1 MGIVLI
7 AFIAVPVIEIA
18 VFIQAGERLGLWPTL
33 AIIVLTAMIG
43 TALLRHQ
50 GLAILARARES
61 MEKNMLPVAEVFD
74 GLCLLVA
81 GALLITPG
89 FVTDGAGF
97 LLFVPALR
105 AFLRGYFLRRL
116 EKKQEPQAGPAIDGE
131 YRVIPPEDD
140 PDSSDGPPTRQ
151 P

>member
-1 MGIVLI
+1 MGVVLF

-18 VFIQAGERLGLWPTL
+18 VFIQAGDHLGMWPTL
-33 AIIVLTAMIG
+33 ATIVITAMIG

-50 GLAILARARES
+50 GLATMARARES
-61 MEKNMLPVAEVFD
+61 IESGHFPAADVFD

-81 GALLITPG
+81 GAFLITPG

-105 AFLRGYFLRRL
+105 AFLRGHFMRRL
-116 EKKQEPQAGPAIDGE
+116 EKRRDPQVGSVINGEFHVISQEDG
-131 YRVIPPEDD
+131 R
-140 PDSSDGPPTRQ
+140 DGPDRSPRRRS
-151 P
+151 

>member
-1 MGIVLI
+1 MGVVLF
-7 AFIAVPVIEIA
+7 AFIAVPILEIA
-18 VFIQAGERLGLWPTL
+18 VFIQAGEHLGLWPTL
-33 AIIVLTAMIG
+33 ATIVLTAMIG

-61 MEKNMLPVAEVFD
+61 IEKNTFPAAEVFD

-89 FVTDGAGF
+89 FITDGAGF

-105 AFLRGYFLRRL
+105 AFLRRTFMRRL
-116 EKKQEPQAGPAIDGE
+116 EKRRETESGPVIDGE
-131 YRVIPPEDD
+131 FRVIPPENGA
-140 PDSSDGPPTRQ
+140 DGPDRPH
-151 P
+151 

>member
-1 MGIVLI
+1 MGVVLF

-18 VFIQAGERLGLWPTL
+18 VFIQAGEHLGMWPTL
-33 AIIVLTAMIG
+33 ATIVVTAMIG

-61 MEKNMLPVAEVFD
+61 MEKDMFPAAEVFD

-89 FVTDGAGF
+89 FVTDGVGF
-97 LLFVPALR
+97 LLFVPAVR
-105 AFLRGYFLRRL
+105 AYLRGYFMGRL
-116 EKKQEPQAGPAIDGE
+116 ERRRETQAGPVIDGE
-131 YRVIPPEDD
+131 FRVIPPEDG
-140 PDSSDGPPTRQ
+140 PDGPDRPPTRQ

>member
-1 MGIVLI
+1 MGVVLF
-7 AFIAVPVIEIA
+7 AFIAVPIIEIA
-18 VFIQAGERLGLWPTL
+18 VFIQAGEYLGLWPTL
-33 AIIVLTAMIG
+33 ATIVLTAMIG

-50 GLAILARARES
+50 GLATLARARES
-61 MEKNMLPVAEVFD
+61 MKNDRFPAAEVFD

-105 AFLRGYFLRRL
+105 ASLRGYFMRRL
-116 EKKQEPQAGPAIDGE
+116 MKGQETRAGPVIDGE
-131 YRVIPPEDD
+131 FHVIPPEDG
-140 PDSSDGPPTRQ
+140 PDRPPTRRQ
-151 P
+151 

>member
-1 MGIVLI
+1 MGVVLF
-7 AFIAVPVIEIA
+7 AFIAVPIIEIA
-18 VFIQAGERLGLWPTL
+18 VFIQAGEHLGLWPTL
-33 AIIVLTAMIG
+33 ATIVLTAMIG

-50 GLAILARARES
+50 GLATLARARES
-61 MEKNMLPVAEVFD
+61 MNNDMFPAAEVFD

-97 LLFVPALR
+97 LLFIPALR
-105 AFLRGYFLRRL
+105 AYLRGYFMRRL
-116 EKKQEPQAGPAIDGE
+116 AIKRDSRAGPVIDGE
-131 YRVIPPEDD
+131 FHVIPPEDGRNG
-140 PDSSDGPPTRQ
+140 PGRPPTRR

>member
-1 MGIVLI
+1 MGVVLF

-33 AIIVLTAMIG
+33 ATIVLTAMIG

-50 GLAILARARES
+50 GLATMARARDS
-61 MEKNMLPVAEVFD
+61 MEKDRFPAAEVFD

-97 LLFVPALR
+97 LLFVPAVR
-105 AFLRGYFLRRL
+105 DYLRGYFMRRL
-116 EKKQEPQAGPAIDGE
+116 ERGQETEAGPVIDGDF
-131 YRVIPPEDD
+131 RVIPPEDG
-140 PDSSDGPPTRQ
+140 PDGPDRPPTRQ

>member
-33 AIIVLTAMIG
+33 AMIVLTAMIG

-61 MEKNMLPVAEVFD
+61 MENDMFPVAEVFD

-105 AFLRGYFLRRL
+105 AFLRGYFMRRL
-116 EKKQEPQAGPAIDGE
+116 EKKQETQAGPVIDGDFL
-131 YRVIPPEDD
+131 VIPPEDGPD
-140 PDSSDGPPTRQ
+140 GPDSPPARR